1 MQHSSLTVRAVLYL
15 ALLLFAA
22 LFLIPFYLV
31 LVTSFKDVAELRRG
45 NMLSLPETWTVAA
58 WLKAWSAA
66 CTGAACNGLRPYF
79 YNSLEMVV
87 PAVLISSVIGAF
99 NGYALAQW
107 HFRGADAIFTL
118 LLLGFFIPYQ
128 AILLPAAQ
136 FLGYLHL
143 SNTIAG
149 LVLIHVAYGI
159 AFTTMLF
166 RNYYVSVP
174 PDLVR
179 AARVDGAGFFLIFR
193 KIFLPISL
201 PIFTVCI
208 IWQFTQI
215 WNDFLFGAAFSG
227 TTARP
232 VTVGLNNLVNTTEGV
247 KEYNVDMAG
256 AVITALPTLIV
267 YIFGGRYFV
276 RGLTAGAVKG

>member
-1 MQHSSLTVRAVLYL
+1 MHSSPSMRTVLYL

-58 WLKAWSAA
+58 WLKAWSTA
-66 CTGAACNGLRPYF
+66 CTGATCNGLRPYF
-79 YNSLEMVV
+79 YNSLQMVV
-87 PAVLISSVIGAF
+87 PAALISSIIGAF

-128 AILLPAAQ
+128 SILLPAAQ

-143 SNTIAG
+143 SNTISG
-149 LVLIHVAYGI
+149 LVLIHVVYGI

-193 KIFLPISL
+193 RIFLPLSL

-227 TTARP
+227 PAARP
-232 VTVGLNNLVNTTEGV
+232 LTVGLNNLVNTSEGV

>member
-174 PDLVR
+174 PDLVK

-193 KIFLPISL
+193 RIFLPISL

>member
-174 PDLVR
+174 SDLVK

>member
-174 PDLVR
+174 PDLVK